1 TLSINSSL
9 QLRNNNLGYATM
21 YNNDSIIFALRK
33 RITIENVFN
42 AKYNFNNK
50 MGITFRAR
58 HYWSRVNN
66 NAFLSLQN
74 DGGLM
79 PIPGGIDR

>member
-1 TLSINSSL
+1 KYSASIEFFNRFSNRYGSNGQDYSIRNQYRFNQRLTLSINSSL

-42 AKYNFNNK
+42 AKYN
-50 MGITFRAR
+50 
-58 HYWSRVNN
+58 
-66 NAFLSLQN
+66 
-74 DGGLM
+74 
-79 PIPGGIDR
+79 